1 MGTLQYINFS
11 ESIKTIKARLRI
23 DHTCCLKLILSYGE
37 FFVKLDKKDKGKT
50 KAALPTKISP
60 SRIELTPTDF
70 PGLRRKINKNKA
82 KLPQHLPKGN
92 TLIFH

>member
-1 MGTLQYINFS
+1 VTF
-11 ESIKTIKARLRI
+11 
-23 DHTCCLKLILSYGE
+23 SYGE

-70 PGLRRKINKNKA
+70 PGLRKKINKNKA
-82 KLPQHLPKGN
+82 KLLF
-92 TLIFH
+92 TFTRR